1 MILYSTPPITFTYL
15 IKQLK
20 KASNA
25 KTYLLLKDIFPQN
38 AVDLDLLKMGG
49 ILYKYFR
56 KKEKILYNISDYIG
70 CMSPANLNYVLD
82 KNPEIDKKKLE
93 VNPNSIDVK
102 ENVLKFNSD
111 LYNKYKIPKNKVI
124 FIFGGNLGIPQGIDY
139 LKANIEYCK
148 SIKDA
153 FFLIIGDG
161 TEYNKLRNW
170 IRTSETPNVVLIK
183 ELPKSEYDDIIKL
196 SHVGLIFLNPHFTI
210 PNFPSRIL
218 TYMQNRLP
226 VICATDLVTDI
237 GEIVVNN
244 NFGFKCLTSDKKSFF
259 DHLPKTAFALS
270 NIDDKNG
277 PVLLQNTVAKKCT
290 YALKSYADYKAQIL
304 ESQLSGLLLKI
315 NGHEVWVKLIGTFN
329 AYNLLAI
336 YGTAIELGMESLEAL
351 RLLSE
356 LESVSGRFQYIVS
369 AANITAI
376 VDYAH
381 TPDALE
387 NVLKTINDIR
397 TKNEQLITVVG
408 CGGNRDKT
416 KRPIMG
422 GIASDL
428 SDKAI
433 LTSDNPRNEDAE
445 VIISE
450 MEQGV
455 APQNF
460 KRILSI
466 TDRKQAIKTACQLAQ
481 PNDIILIAGKGHE
494 TYQEINGVRHDFD
507 DMKIVKE
514 LLEQLHK

>member
-1 MILYSTPPITFTYL
+1 MKI
-15 IKQLK
+15 
-20 KASNA
+20 
-25 KTYLLLKDIFPQN
+25 LKDIIYKVAIEAIKGSIDIAIGKVDFDSRKIEKNDLFVAIRGTISDGHDYISKAVELGASAIICDTLPDTVSDSVTYIQVKDTN
-38 AVDLDLLKMGG
+38 AALAVVAANYFENPSQKLQLVGVTGTNGKTTIASLLYQ
-49 ILYKYFR
+49 LYK
-56 KKEKILYNISDYIG
+56 KAGHKVGLLSTVKIMVDDVEYKATHTTPDSITINSYLAEMVNAG
-70 CMSPANLNYVLD
+70 VTHCFM
-82 KNPEIDKKKLE
+82 E
-93 VNPNSIDVK
+93 VSSHGIHQKRTEALHFV
-102 ENVLKFNSD
+102 
-111 LYNKYKIPKNKVI
+111 
-124 FIFGGNLGIPQGIDY
+124 GGVFTN
-139 LKANIEYCK
+139 
-148 SIKDA
+148 
-153 FFLIIGDG
+153 
-161 TEYNKLRNW
+161 
-170 IRTSETPNVVLIK
+170 
-183 ELPKSEYDDIIKL
+183 L
-196 SHVGLIFLNPHFTI
+196 SHDHLDYH
-210 PNFPSRIL
+210 
-218 TYMQNRLP
+218 
-226 VICATDLVTDI
+226 ATFAEYRDV
-237 GEIVVNN
+237 
-244 NFGFKCLTSDKKSFF
+244 KKSFF

-277 PVLLQNTVAKKCT
+277 PVLLQNTVAKKCS

-315 NGHEVWVKLIGTFN
+315 NGNEVWVKLIGTFN

-387 NVLKTINDIR
+387 NVLKTVNDIR

-416 KRPIMG
+416 KRPVMG

-433 LTSDNPRNEDAE
+433 FTSDNPRNEDAE

-450 MEQGV
+450 METGV
-455 APQNF
+455 APQNY